1 MFSRIQAAGNTFTTL
16 DGLPKGSAGTLYGLP
31 KGSARAFT
39 IGFGIGINS
48 GVGPLGSGFRTFG
61 VGLLSSGFRSFG
73 VGLLGSGFRSTR
85 GGVL

>member
-16 DGLPKGSAGTLYGLP
+16 DGLPKGSAV
-31 KGSARAFT
+31 AFA
-39 IGFGIGINS
+39 IGFGSGITP
-48 GVGPLGSGFRTFG
+48 GVGLSGSGFRTFG